1 MIVVTA
7 PTGNIGN
14 EVVAR
19 LVAEAVDVR
28 VIARDAAKL
37 ADQWRNHVDVIEGS
51 HTDATV
57 LDRALKGADALFWLV
72 PPDVTKTLDQS
83 YLDFTRP
90 AVDAI
95 RRHKVARVVSI
106 SALGRGT
113 AWEDRAGLVT
123 ASIRMQDML
132 NTSGAAIR
140 ALALPSFMDNT
151 IRQVATI
158 SVTGL
163 LFGTI
168 DPEMKAPTIA
178 TRDIGRIAAR
188 LLADEN
194 WTDQQE
200 LPVLGPEDLS
210 PNELAAIIS
219 EVIGQDVRYQ
229 QTSLD
234 AFRQQLLAQGVT
246 PSFAEGYVDMM
257 RAKGE
262 GMDNVAVRSLPHHSP
277 TTFRQWCEEILK
289 PALINCK
296 T

>member
-7 PTGNIGN
+7 PTGNIGH
-14 EVVAR
+14 EVVAH
-19 LVAEAVDVR
+19 LVAEAADVR
-28 VIARDAAKL
+28 VIVRDAAKL
-37 ADQWRNHVDVIEGS
+37 ADQLRNNVDVIEGS

-151 IRQVATI
+151 LRQVATI
-158 SVTGL
+158 NAMGL

-168 DPEMKAPTIA
+168 DPQMKTPTIA
-178 TRDIGRIAAR
+178 TRDIGITAAR

-219 EVIGQDVRYQ
+219 EVTGRDVRYQ

-262 GMDNVAVRSLPHHSP
+262 GMDNVAVRSLPLHSP

-289 PALINCK
+289 PALINFK
-296 T
+296 P

>member
-7 PTGNIGN
+7 PTGNIGQ
-14 EVVAR
+14 EVVAN
-19 LVAEAVDVR
+19 LVAQKADVR
-28 VIARDAAKL
+28 VIVREASKLSDHVRD
-37 ADQWRNHVDVIEGS
+37 QVDVIEGS
-51 HTDATV
+51 HAEASV
-57 LDRALKGADALFWLV
+57 LDRALDGADALFWLV

-95 RRHKVARVVSI
+95 RRHKVVRVVSI

-132 NTSGAAIR
+132 NTSGAATR

-151 IRQVATI
+151 LRQVATI
-158 SVTGL
+158 SGMGR

-178 TRDIGRIAAR
+178 TRDIGMSAAR
-188 LLADEN
+188 LLGDEN
-194 WTDQQE
+194 WAGQE
-200 LPVLGPEDLS
+200 EVPVLGPEDLS
-210 PNELAAIIS
+210 PNDLAAIIS
-219 EVIGQDVRYQ
+219 EVTGRDVRYQ

-234 AFRQQLLAQGVT
+234 GFRQQLLGQGVT

-262 GMDNVAVRSLPHHSP
+262 GMDSVAVSSSPPRSP
-277 TTFRQWCEEILK
+277 TTFRQWCEECLK
-289 PALINCK
+289 PALIDFK
-296 T
+296 S